1 MDAGT
6 TGQLQRDPGQPRP
19 QTRASATY
27 PPDAEHCAAELLSIV
42 AYLTAHDGPLQT
54 PPDAETPVS
63 PWHERLLRKAA
74 ERLDVIDAFMRAR
87 VAFLAAGKDRG
98 YYAPEAELALA
109 GATLDA
115 TRAAT
120 TVVAALLESRLPSPH
135 DFDAMSAAALNIL
148 PARDALAALGEAT
161 PSPHAR

>member
-1 MDAGT
+1 MDTGA
-6 TGQLQRDPGQPRP
+6 TGQLQRGPGQSRP
-19 QTRASATY
+19 QARTAATY

-42 AYLTAHDGPLQT
+42 AYLTAGDGPLQAAPGPVT
-54 PPDAETPVS
+54 PAS

-98 YYAPEAELALA
+98 YYAPEAEIELA

-120 TVVAALLESRLPSPH
+120 VVVAALLETRLPAPH
-135 DFDAMSAAALNIL
+135 DFDAMSAAALSII
-148 PARDALAALGEAT
+148 PALDALGAEA
-161 PSPHAR
+161 PSPRAR

>member
-1 MDAGT
+1 MDAGAT
-6 TGQLQRDPGQPRP
+6 EQLQRDPGQSRP

-27 PPDAEHCAAELLSIV
+27 PPDAEHCAAELLSII
-42 AYLTAHDGPLQT
+42 AYLTAPDGPLQAA
-54 PPDAETPVS
+54 PDPETPVS

-98 YYAPEAELALA
+98 YHAPEAELELA

-120 TVVAALLESRLPSPH
+120 TIVAALLDARLPSPH
-135 DFDAMSAAALNIL
+135 DFDAMSAAVLSIIPAL
-148 PARDALAALGEAT
+148 DALGASDETA

>member
-1 MDAGT
+1 MDAGA
-6 TGQLQRDPGQPRP
+6 TGRLQRDPGESRP
-19 QTRASATY
+19 QTRAVATY

-42 AYLTAHDGPLQT
+42 AYLTAQDGPLQG
-54 PPDAETPVS
+54 PPGPEAPVS

-87 VAFLAAGKDRG
+87 VVFLAAGKDRG
-98 YYAPEAELALA
+98 YYAPEAELQLA

-120 TVVAALLESRLPSPH
+120 TVVAALLASRIPSPH
-135 DFDAMSAAALNIL
+135 DFDAMSAAALSIM
-148 PARDALAALGEAT
+148 PALDALSSAT
-161 PSPHAR
+161 PSPDAR

>member
-1 MDAGT
+1 MDAGFV
-6 TGQLQRDPGQPRP
+6 GQVQRDPGQSRP
-19 QTRASATY
+19 QTRASVTY
-27 PPDAEHCAAELLSIV
+27 PPDAEHCADELLSIV

-54 PPDAETPVS
+54 SPGPETPAS

-98 YYAPEAELALA
+98 YYAPEAELTLA

-120 TVVAALLESRLPSPH
+120 TVVAALLDARLPSPH
-135 DFDAMSAAALNIL
+135 AFDAMSAAALGII
-148 PARDALAALGEAT
+148 PALDALDEAT
-161 PSPHAR
+161 HSPHAR

>member
-1 MDAGT
+1 MDVGA
-6 TGQLQRDPGQPRP
+6 TGRLQRDPGQPRP

-27 PPDAEHCAAELLSIV
+27 PPDAEHCAAELLAIV
-42 AYLTAHDGPLQT
+42 AYLMAHDGPLQAS
-54 PPDAETPVS
+54 PDPETPVS
-63 PWHERLLRKAA
+63 PLHVRLLRKAA

-120 TVVAALLESRLPSPH
+120 TVVAALLESRLPAPN
-135 DFDAMSAAALNIL
+135 DFDAMSTAALGIL
-148 PARDALAALGEAT
+148 PALDALGEAT
-161 PSPHAR
+161 HSPHAR